1 MTAHKLQGRMKL
13 WGLDISI
20 ENARGSVRRWFD
32 PHGKETGSTKMHHHY
47 GYIRNT
53 EGTDGDHVDVY
64 IGPDTTSEK
73 VFIIDQ
79 MKKPKGSKPGDGL
92 DWVVFDEQKIMLGFP
107 SAEAAK
113 SAYMKQYDDPRFFG
127 SMKEMTMQDFKLKV
141 LDKTNHG
148 KKVASRHGSE
158 EQKKRKILRSVG
170 TASGIASIPLT
181 ALAIRE
187 AVKTPDKF
195 PLWGVA
201 AITAAGGSRVLS
213 TMAEPPQ
220 KVAVS
225 KEWIQRMLLKK
236 SPSGIGS
243 AAKATR
249 ARYDAAFD
257 AAAQAAKQS
266 PTPKRQAQ
274 LGALNEGLRLA
285 GRVERAKAAGIGM
298 ADLGISKSQLK
309 KGIEVEKEHT
319 KKKDVAR
326 QIATDHL
333 RELPDYY
340 TRLSKTEKAARYLAE
355 LNIAKMATG
364 KPAVEPKSLHGV
376 LGDKTPGITALPGTS
391 AFARATQT
399 AEDVEAAE
407 EEIKAAE
414 LSSRAQR
421 ISDRIDDAGLA
432 VLAAPYAASAAG
444 HRLSKAKNP
453 KLRAAGLALERG
465 MGTDSKFGKSHGR
478 EIAGLAMVAPGVTH
492 TIAKRVDKAVP
503 AKTASAEIEKLAMQ
517 GVLGEGIDKTA
528 VSVKWI
534 KDTIHKASKG
544 RRTPLAR
551 FADSAEKHWNTMRES
566 DRNAWSNE
574 FRGKQLKVLSPEQF
588 AKRDAAFSAALRVA
602 DKADM
607 AAMKI
612 RAKISSAEIEKLAMQ
627 LYPDWEYMTVA
638 EQEKIA
644 NYLARLGGSIARG
657 VGSAVQ
663 GVKNTAQGAK
673 MIGRD
678 FVEEGSRAVKG
689 FVHNVGDMRAG
700 AAAARKAH
708 FRAGAAGQPVAVGNA
723 AAARAREKA
732 MRNRAIA
739 RGEVTEGRVGAQLAQ
754 RDAVRAQR
762 AAQNAPVAQPSLGER
777 LKAYKA
783 QKSQAAQA
791 ATTQDSGIVPT
802 PAGAGAT
809 AGATGTPAAAGKPL
823 ITAGRIGKAGLIGAG
838 ALGLY
843 GGYKG
848 IQTVSNMLSNHH
860 ETPLAPTPYTGVG
873 RTF

>member
-1 MTAHKLQGRMKL
+1 MKFM
-13 WGLDISI
+13 GLDISI

-64 IGPDTTSEK
+64 VGPDETSEK
-73 VFIIDQ
+73 VFVINQ

-141 LDKTNHG
+141 LDPKSRG
-148 KKVASRHGSE
+148 KKVAG
-158 EQKKRKILRSVG
+158 ILHTPDGAVFGGAAADSSVG
-170 TASGIASIPLT
+170 IKS
-181 ALAIRE
+181 
-187 AVKTPDKF
+187 
-195 PLWGVA
+195 
-201 AITAAGGSRVLS
+201 
-213 TMAEPPQ
+213 
-220 KVAVS
+220 AVS
-225 KEWIQRMLLKK
+225 ADWIRSKLLAK

-285 GRVERAKAAGIGM
+285 GRAERAKAAGIGM

-319 KKKDVAR
+319 EKKDVAR

-340 TRLSKTEKAARYLAE
+340 TRLSKMEKAARYLAE

-492 TIAKRVDKAVP
+492 TIAK
-503 AKTASAEIEKLAMQ
+503 
-517 GVLGEGIDKTA
+517 GIDKTA
-528 VSVKWI
+528 VSEKWI
-534 KDTIHKASKG
+534 KTTIHKASKK
-544 RRTPLAR
+544 RIPITR
-551 FADSAEKHWNTMRES
+551 FAESAKKHWDTIRES
-566 DRNAWSNE
+566 QRNAVTNQFSATQ
-574 FRGKQLKVLSPEQF
+574 RKVLPPEQL
-588 AKRDAAFSAALRVA
+588 AKRDAAWSATLNVA

-663 GVKNTAQGAK
+663 GVKNMAQGAK

-723 AAARAREKA
+723 AAARASEKA

-777 LKAYKA
+777 LKAHKA

>member
-1 MTAHKLQGRMKL
+1 MKL

-141 LDKTNHG
+141 LDPKSRG
-148 KKVASRHGSE
+148 KKVAG
-158 EQKKRKILRSVG
+158 ILHTPDGAVFGGAAADSSVG
-170 TASGIASIPLT
+170 IKS
-181 ALAIRE
+181 
-187 AVKTPDKF
+187 
-195 PLWGVA
+195 
-201 AITAAGGSRVLS
+201 
-213 TMAEPPQ
+213 
-220 KVAVS
+220 AVS
-225 KEWIQRMLLKK
+225 ADWIRSKLLAK

-285 GRVERAKAAGIGM
+285 GRAERAKAAGIGM

-340 TRLSKTEKAARYLAE
+340 TRLSKMEKAARYLAE

-517 GVLGEGIDKTA
+517 
-528 VSVKWI
+528 
-534 KDTIHKASKG
+534 
-544 RRTPLAR
+544 
-551 FADSAEKHWNTMRES
+551 
-566 DRNAWSNE
+566 
-574 FRGKQLKVLSPEQF
+574 
-588 AKRDAAFSAALRVA
+588 
-602 DKADM
+602 
-607 AAMKI
+607 
-612 RAKISSAEIEKLAMQ
+612 

-663 GVKNTAQGAK
+663 GVKNMAQGAK

-723 AAARAREKA
+723 AAARASEKA